1 MDIRTIAL
9 ILGITNILQVAAL
22 LLLYRVNKT
31 YRGIGWWV
39 SGFISIA
46 VGFVLLIMRDI
57 VSIALVTI
65 FFGNVLIVSGE
76 ILLYIGIMR
85 FLGRKENLRII
96 LPIFVVFILPFF
108 YFNYVNNDLEVRT
121 VLVSIALAPL
131 SFLPAQALFVH
142 KPRAI
147 AASANF
153 VSAAFLANSIF
164 FALRAVVTLTVS
176 PVDSFFTPTLL
187 QVAAFVAPLIEGI
200 LITYG
205 LIILV
210 NQRLSVDRKEAEE
223 HFELIFNTGLDAT
236 VITRLQDGMIFNINE
251 GFTALSGF
259 TRAESIGKS
268 SLEINIW
275 KDPADRQKVVKE
287 LSEKGFCENFEA
299 IFQRKDGSSI
309 YGIMSAKIITLKGLP
324 YIISVTRDITERK
337 RLEDDLRK
345 LATTDGLTGVTNRRL
360 FLELAQNELDRAI
373 RYNHPLTIALMDID
387 HFKHVN
393 DTYKHSS
400 GDQVLLAFVK
410 ICQKNIRTIDVFAR
424 FGGDEFVLLLP
435 ETNQENACEVI
446 ERLRM
451 ALSAASIDLGG
462 NPISVTTSWGITSLT
477 NEHESLDTLLSR
489 ADRALYRA
497 KETGR
502 DRVVVWDSSIS

>member
-1 MDIRTIAL
+1 
-9 ILGITNILQVAAL
+9 
-22 LLLYRVNKT
+22 
-31 YRGIGWWV
+31 
-39 SGFISIA
+39 
-46 VGFVLLIMRDI
+46 LIMRDI
-57 VSIALVTI
+57 VSFAQITI
-65 FFGNVLIVSGE
+65 IFGNALTVSGE
-76 ILLYIGIMR
+76 IFLYIGIMR
-85 FLGRKENLRII
+85 FLGRKENLRIVI
-96 LPIFVVFILPFF
+96 PIFVVFILPFF
-108 YFNYVNNDLEVRT
+108 YFTYVNNDIDVRT
-121 VLVSIALAPL
+121 VLVSVALAAF
-131 SFLPAQALFVH
+131 SFLSAQALFVN

-147 AASANF
+147 SVSANF
-153 VSAAFLANSIF
+153 VSAVFLANGIF
-164 FALRAVVTLTVS
+164 FAFRAVVTLTVS

-200 LITYG
+200 LLTYG
-205 LIILV
+205 LVILV
-210 NQRLSVDRKEAEE
+210 NQRMSVDTKEAEE

-236 VITRLQDGMIFNINE
+236 VITRLEDGLILNINE

-275 KDPADRQKVVKE
+275 KDPADRQKIVKD
-287 LSEKGFCENFEA
+287 LNEKGFCENFEA
-299 IFQRKDGSSI
+299 VFQRKDGSSI
-309 YGIMSAKIITLKGLP
+309 YGTMSAKIITLKGLP

-360 FLELAQNELDRAI
+360 FLELAQTEQDRAI

-410 ICQKNIRTIDVFAR
+410 ICQKNIRNIDVFAR

-435 ETNQENACEVI
+435 ETDQEHACEVV
-446 ERLRM
+446 ERLRVAMM
-451 ALSAASIDLGG
+451 AA
-462 NPISVTTSWGITSLT
+462 PIELDGKLVSVTASWGITSLT

-489 ADRALYRA
+489 ADHALYRA

-502 DRVVVWDSSIS
+502 DRVVVWDSSLI